1 MSDHKVSQDDFDI
14 LSFFFFFARGS
25 RKPLGSLRNYMA
37 IINSVVVGRGQKSV
51 GEVSLQVRRGRT
63 IAARRITENK
73 SNSPGQALQRSSFG
87 SFTKIF
93 SKYKFFFSENF
104 ETTKYG
110 SKFNQFVHQNRGLIG
125 TEGYDRSL
133 ANRLTNDISGLMELL
148 DQIINGNLME
158 PAFVS
163 YGSLVGTVSSRGTP
177 AGKAV
182 EGVVFNLI
190 PADLKGIKLRID
202 WVGGGG
208 YYASGYIDL
217 YNGGDYPD
225 MSWDDNTQGGTGE
238 ITATTNTNTG
248 QVTIDVA
255 GKAAADWVAAEN
267 GITLSSTYAG
277 YVLATVYQNGKIL
290 SSPYILQGSIGVG
303 G

>member
-1 MSDHKVSQDDFDI
+1 MSDHEVSQGDLDN
-14 LSFFFFFARGS
+14 LSFFFFFATGS
-25 RKPLGSLRNYMA
+25 RKPLGNLRNHMA
-37 IINSVVVGRGQKSV
+37 VINSVVVGRGQKSV

-73 SNSPGQALQRSSFG
+73 SNTPGQAIQRSSFG
-87 SFTKIF
+87 NFVKIF

-104 ETTKYG
+104 EPTKFG
-110 SKFNQFVHQNRGLIG
+110 SKFNQFVHQNRSLIG
-125 TEGYDRSL
+125 TDGYDRNL
-133 ANRLTNDISGLMELL
+133 ANSLTNDISGLLNLM
-148 DQIINGNLME
+148 DDIINGSLME

-163 YGSLVGTVSSRGTP
+163 YGSLVGTVSSTGTP

-190 PADLKGIKLRID
+190 PSDLKGIKLRID
-202 WVGGGG
+202 WIGGGG

-217 YNGGDYPD
+217 YNGGDYPE
-225 MSWDDNTQGGTGE
+225 MSWDDNTQGGEGE
-238 ITATTNTNTG
+238 IYAETNTNTG
-248 QVTIDVA
+248 QVKISVS

-267 GITLSSTYAG
+267 HITLDSTYAG
-277 YVLATVYQNGKIL
+277 YVLATVSQNGKIL

>member
-1 MSDHKVSQDDFDI
+1 
-14 LSFFFFFARGS
+14 
-25 RKPLGSLRNYMA
+25 MA

-51 GEVSLQVRRGRT
+51 GEVSLQIRRGRT

-87 SFTKIF
+87 SFAKIF

-104 ETTKYG
+104 EPTKFG
-110 SKFNQFVHQNRGLIG
+110 SKFNQFVHQNRNLIG
-125 TEGYDRSL
+125 SEGYDRNL
-133 ANRLTNDISGLMELL
+133 ANSLTNDVSGLINLL
-148 DQIINGNLME
+148 DQIINGNLLE
-158 PAFVS
+158 PEFVS

-190 PADLKGIKLRID
+190 PNDLKGIKLRID
-202 WVGGGG
+202 WAGGGG
-208 YYASGYIDL
+208 YYASGFMDL
-217 YNGGDYPD
+217 YNGGDYPS
-225 MSWDDNTQGGTGE
+225 MSWDDNTQGGSGE
-238 ITATTNTNTG
+238 ITAATNTNTG

-267 GITLSSTYAG
+267 GITLDGSYAG
-277 YVLATVYQNGKIL
+277 YVLATVSQNGKIL